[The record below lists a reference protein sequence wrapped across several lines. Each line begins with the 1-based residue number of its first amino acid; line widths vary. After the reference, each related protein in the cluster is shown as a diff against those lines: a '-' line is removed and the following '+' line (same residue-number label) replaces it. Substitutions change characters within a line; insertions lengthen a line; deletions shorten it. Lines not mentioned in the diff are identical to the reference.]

1 MNVSHALDR
10 HVALIGFMG
19 AGKTTLG
26 IELAEKIGRP
36 FLDVDAD
43 VQLRTGR
50 TVTELFA
57 ERGEAQFRVLETV
70 STVDALRHRRPSVLA
85 LGGGALETE
94 TVRKEL
100 AAHALTVL
108 LEVEV
113 DVAWERVQQ
122 ARDRPLARDPERFR
136 ALYAER
142 RAAYE
147 AAADAYARDVDDA
160 VLAAAGV
167 HVGAGSLERL
177 GELVPGGDVALVTEP
192 WVAGIHGA
200 EAQLAL
206 GERLVSTHELP
217 RGEAAKTVDACGQL
231 WEDLRLDRSG
241 TLVALGGGSVTDAA
255 GFVAATYLRS
265 VDWVPVPTTLVGQVD
280 AAIGGKTA
288 LDLPAGKNLVGA
300 FHWPA
305 RVVADPVVLETL
317 PEAERRTGMAE
328 AVKTGL
334 LAGAA
339 LWELPDPDLVRRAA
353 AYKSALCLRDPHDRG
368 PRAVLNLGHTF
379 AHALEAGAGYELSH
393 GDAVALGLTAALRL
407 SEQELGLDPSVREEV
422 ERVLEPRPVAA
433 DAVRAW
439 TALQRDKK
447 AVRGRARLV
456 LLEAPGRPVAGVD
469 LPDADVRTA
478 LDALIR

>member
-1 MNVSHALDR
+1 MA
-10 HVALIGFMG
+10 

-26 IELAEKIGRP
+26 FELAERIGRP
-36 FLDVDAD
+36 FLDVDAHL
-43 VQLRTGR
+43 QLRTGR
-50 TVTELFA
+50 TVTELFV
-57 ERGEAQFRVLETV
+57 ERGEAEFRVLETV
-70 STVDALRHRRPSVLA
+70 STVDALRNRRPSVLA
-85 LGGGALETE
+85 LGGGALGTE
-94 TVRKEL
+94 AVRTEL

-108 LEVEV
+108 LEVDV

-122 ARDRPLARDPERFR
+122 AGDRPLARDPERFR
-136 ALYAER
+136 ALYEER
-142 RAAYE
+142 RGLYE

-167 HVGAGSLERL
+167 HVEVGCLERL
-177 GELVPGGDVALVTEP
+177 GELVPGDGEVALVTEP

-206 GERLVSTHELP
+206 RDRLVSTHELA
-217 RGEAAKTVDACGQL
+217 RGEAAKTVASCERL
-231 WEDLRLDRSG
+231 WEELRLDRSG

-265 VDWVPVPTTLVGQVD
+265 IGWVPVPTTLVGQVD

-305 RVVADPVVLETL
+305 RVVADPALLETL
-317 PEAERRTGMAE
+317 APAERRTGMAE
-328 AVKTGL
+328 VVKTGL
-334 LAGAA
+334 LAGEA
-339 LWELPDPDLVRRAA
+339 LWEQTDPDLVRRAA

-379 AHALEAGAGYELSH
+379 AHALEAGADYELSH

-407 SEQELGLDPSVREEV
+407 SEQQLGLDPSVREEV
-422 ERVLEPRPVAA
+422 ERVLEPRPVSA
-433 DAVRAW
+433 DHERAW
-439 TALQRDKK
+439 AALGRDKK
-447 AVRGRARLV
+447 ASGGRARLV
-456 LLEAPGRPVAGVD
+456 LLEAPGRPVAGVE
-469 LPDADVRTA
+469 LPDDDVRTA
-478 LDALIR
+478 LDALIEG